1 MKRKGGGSGWL
12 DGCQSG
18 GEYLIGVGTDDIDNG
33 MVLPKKEV
41 CAKNSKDGSFGG
53 GGRGGLFGHRKV
65 GSWLFWLFGCGKNE
79 CKKRWKEIR
88 RVMGLFNN
96 QRGSFGFW
104 LLALFFA
111 LW

>member
-1 MKRKGGGSGWL
+1 M

-33 MVLPKKEV
+33 NGFAKREV

-53 GGRGGLFGHRKV
+53 REGGAYLVIERGFMAF
-65 GSWLFWLFGCGKNE
+65 FWLFGCGKNE